1 MTRSIPTSVPSAAI
15 PAGRPP
21 RSASTRPFARLTAI
35 AALAALGALAG
46 CGGHGHNSADVDEP
60 VLPAP
65 PSGPLRTSL
74 NPSGSNS
81 NLIEARTS
89 QAPTALGAEP
99 STVYDDF
106 RVTSAGSVASVS
118 WQGIYCVQANNAP
131 APAPTATQFV
141 VVLYPDNAGRPNLA
155 APLST
160 TTVNPG
166 GANQTLERNVG
177 GLTCGSASNTT
188 WALYNYRATLAAPV
202 SLAAGTTYWVSVQAV
217 TPSYDVYWGFRAGT
231 TDNSLSLLRFLGA
244 YEVLT
249 FDRAFALNP

>member
-1 MTRSIPTSVPSAAI
+1 MTIPTVTLVPSACT
-15 PAGRPP
+15 
-21 RSASTRPFARLTAI
+21 SACGPFRAASAPPFARLRSLLALT
-35 AALAALGALAG
+35 ALAALVG
-46 CGGHGHNSADVDEP
+46 CGGHGHNSSDDEP
-60 VLPAP
+60 VAPAP
-65 PSGPLRTSL
+65 PPPPLRTHL
-74 NPSGSNS
+74 VASGSNT

-89 QAPTALGAEP
+89 QAPTAPGAAP

-106 RVTSAGSVASVS
+106 RLASAGTVATVS

-131 APAPTATQFV
+131 APAPTATQFI
-141 VVLYPDNAGRPNLA
+141 VVLYPDSAGRPDLA

-166 GANQTLERNVG
+166 GADQALERNVT
-177 GLTCGSASNTT
+177 GLSCGSASNTT

-202 SLAAGTTYWVSVQAV
+202 NLAAATTYWISVQAV

-231 TDNSLSLLRFLGA
+231 TDNSLSLIRFLGV
-244 YEVLT
+244 YDTLT